1 MKIFI
6 PEQLNVE
13 ENFHLLKFQSRNF
26 PNFLDYYFSLSV
38 HLVSKQWIS
47 ISLVGDRLD
56 NTANFLT
63 VLLLDPLAR
72 E

>member
-26 PNFLDYYFSLSV
+26 PNFLDYFLFVCSSCLETMNKYF
-38 HLVSKQWIS
+38 IS
-47 ISLVGDRLD
+47 RGSFR
-56 NTANFLT
+56 
-63 VLLLDPLAR
+63 
-72 E
+72 

>member
-13 ENFHLLKFQSRNF
+13 ENFHLLKFQFRETFQISWII
-26 PNFLDYYFSLSV
+26 FSLSV